1 MHITLTIMSV
11 QLPVKENMLFNA
23 CEIRGATGVLAPLNG
38 ARGTATDIIEDD
50 EGLFRYAVRF
60 DQQQPT
66 QYLTHVVRTVTSPEG
81 LDIVPCGLVFKCA
94 PSRPNPDQCLVC
106 AKPSRF
112 DFPDLNDSEAP
123 MLHYCSPA
131 CRACHK
137 HRLKRERNALK
148 RQTENSMVSMF
159 QELGVALTVTT
170 VVFCCSACGKVPT
183 GTEKLLNCGAC
194 KQVRYCDSTCQKKHW
209 KAGHKSECCKLQNS

>member
-1 MHITLTIMSV
+1 MSV
-11 QLPVKENMLFNA
+11 QLPVKKKMLFNA
-23 CEIRGATGVLAPLNG
+23 CEIRGGTGVWAPLNG
-38 ARGTATDIIEDD
+38 ARGTATDIIKDD
-50 EGLFRYAVRF
+50 QGLFCYKVRF
-60 DQQQPT
+60 DKQQHT
-66 QYLTHVVRTVTSPEG
+66 EHLTHAVSVGAVTSPES
-81 LDIVPCGLVFKCA
+81 LHIVPCGLVFKCA

-112 DFPDLNDSEAP
+112 KYDDLKDSEAP
-123 MLHYCSPA
+123 KLNYCSPA
-131 CRACHK
+131 CRLDHK
-137 HRLKRERNALK
+137 HRLKWERDVFGDQAFQSL
-148 RQTENSMVSMF
+148 VSAF
-159 QELGVALTVTT
+159 EEEGVALTVTT

>member
-11 QLPVKENMLFNA
+11 QLPVKENMLFHS
-23 CEIRGATGVLAPLNG
+23 CEIRGATGLLAPLNG
-38 ARGTATDIIEDD
+38 ARGTATDITKDD
-50 EGLFRYAVRF
+50 KGLFRYAVRF

-66 QYLTHVVRTVTSPEG
+66 EDLTHVVRTVTSPEG
-81 LDIVPCGLVFKCA
+81 LDIVPCGLVFKRA
-94 PSRPNPDQCLVC
+94 TPPPNPGQCLVC

-112 DFPDLNDSEAP
+112 KFDDLNDSEAP
-123 MLHYCSPA
+123 KLNYCSPA

-137 HRLKRERNALK
+137 HRLKKEGCALTD
-148 RQTENSMVSMF
+148 QALHSLEHTFE
-159 QELGVALTVTT
+159 ELGVALTVTT
-170 VVFCCSACGKVPT
+170 AVFCCSACGRLPT
-183 GTEKLLNCGAC
+183 GTEKLLYCGAC